1 MEYPTPK
8 PNTKTGEG
16 TGKPTRE
23 GSVVKALPLLLLVLV
38 AVPVRAADEVIPP
51 GSEALMAEM
60 LGAGQ
65 TLPGDC
71 KFAGGSI
78 ERTFAAAHYDCADGR
93 KFRLDLRH
101 SSEGPAAAMRTKQF
115 AIVPRGEVPPA
126 LLEAVARSVAGGE
139 ARFQWAGAPAAAS
152 DSQPQQPPPAQT
164 ARPLES
170 MNGVSGPLALLF
182 LILVLAAPL
191 AVIAGV
197 VWFYLAALRTR
208 SPAGESLW
216 SPARLRLV
224 GYLAVFLATFA
235 LGAILIAPHWGIQID
250 EERDFMLSAL
260 CADGTAC
267 PVYGN
272 EMNQL
277 RIKLGPLNRYLLT
290 LCHLV
295 TPDPRF
301 ALWTILALHA
311 LAAAW
316 LAAVGDRMVGFPFGL
331 FAGVLFGANPILLDT
346 VGAASNGA
354 WSSVFLAG
362 SLAGT
367 LRWISG
373 EPRALLLAV
382 TCLAAAVQLH
392 GTNLALLPPFAL
404 AALWWRPPISARA
417 VLQCALIVG
426 ALYAPWM
433 FYQWETGGSDFS
445 LISTAWMVSE
455 APGLLERVGRVVST
469 LGGVLVAPLTFAGV
483 VLLVMGRG
491 VDAAQRTAGR
501 VVVLLLAVPL
511 VATLLAG
518 GNWVARY
525 GVSMM
530 APGALA
536 AAVAVRRLASSLG
549 RGRRWRGGY
558 AVAVTVAGLVL
569 AATAALLGDSQRA
582 LLRTPRSSLTHLNL
596 AEQIEAIRILGA
608 HGFGAADLESR
619 VHGAAWN
626 RWDGGQVYLGQ
637 WLIGAASR
645 AAAGEH
651 VAIVACTHAP
661 EGFASWQ
668 QRFSSPGGTPLLLV
682 GYRAQLDPVR
692 VELGG
697 RNGVVW
703 ASDRAVPFYGS
714 MAHGGDGQLRL
725 LFDPRLG
732 FPPDFAD
739 IQTRLIRDP
748 PQTMRLSTT
757 LAAGRD
763 DRIIVLTYDA
773 GLTARVSFDGA
784 PPRHRLESLGA
795 VVDSARERYLVLA
808 AERAAPVAI
817 EVAIDLPA
825 HAEVPRRVDL
835 YEEPACDAELGS

>member
-1 MEYPTPK
+1 M
-8 PNTKTGEG
+8 
-16 TGKPTRE
+16 
-23 GSVVKALPLLLLVLV
+23 KALPLLFLVLV

-51 GSEALMAEM
+51 GSEAVVADM
-60 LGAGQ
+60 LGAGR

-78 ERTFAAAHYDCADGR
+78 ERTFASAHYDCPGGR
-93 KFRLDLRH
+93 KFRLELRH
-101 SSEGPAAAMRTKQF
+101 LSDGPAAATRTKQF

-126 LLEAVARSVAGGE
+126 LLEAVARTVAGGE
-139 ARFQWAGAPAAAS
+139 ARFQWAAAPAAAS
-152 DSQPQQPPPAQT
+152 DSQPPPPMQT
-164 ARPLES
+164 TRPLAA
-170 MNGVSGPLALLF
+170 MNGVSGPLAVLF
-182 LILVLAAPL
+182 LVLVLAAPL
-191 AVIAGV
+191 AVIGGV
-197 VWFYLAALRTR
+197 VGLYLAALFTR
-208 SPAGESLW
+208 PRAGEPLW

-224 GYLAVFLATFA
+224 AYLVVFLSILA
-235 LGAILIAPHWGIQID
+235 LGALLIAPHWGIQID

-260 CADGTAC
+260 CAEGTAC
-267 PVYGN
+267 PIYGN

-354 WSSVFLAG
+354 WSSIFLAG

-382 TCLAAAVQLH
+382 TCLASAVQLH
-392 GTNLALLPPFAL
+392 GTNLALLPSFAL
-404 AALWWRPPISARA
+404 AALWWRPPISVRA

-426 ALYAPWM
+426 ALYAPWL

-455 APGLLERVGRVVST
+455 APGLMERIGRVVST
-469 LGGVLVAPLTFAGV
+469 LGGALVAPLTFAGV

-536 AAVAVRRLASSLG
+536 AAVAVRRLASSRA
-549 RGRRWRGGY
+549 RGRRRSDGY
-558 AVAVTVAGLVL
+558 AVAATVVGLVF
-569 AATAALLGDSQRA
+569 AAAAALLGNSQRA
-582 LLRTPRSSLTHLNL
+582 LVRAPRSSLTHLNL
-596 AEQIEAIRILGA
+596 AEQIDAIRILGA

-619 VHGAAWN
+619 VHGASWN
-626 RWDGGQVYLGQ
+626 RWDGGQVYLGR
-637 WLIGAASR
+637 WLIGAESR
-645 AAAGEH
+645 ATAGEH
-651 VAIVACTHAP
+651 VATVECAHAP

-668 QRFSSPGGTPLLLV
+668 QSFSSPGGPPLLLV
-682 GYRAQLDPVR
+682 GYRAQLAPVR
-692 VELGG
+692 VELIGHS
-697 RNGVVW
+697 GVVW
-703 ASDRAVPFYGS
+703 ASDRAAPFYGS
-714 MAHGGDGQLRL
+714 MAHGGDGQLRM
-725 LFDPRLG
+725 LFDPRLA

-739 IQTRLIRDP
+739 FQTRFLRDP
-748 PQTMRLSTT
+748 PQTMKLSTT
-757 LAAGRD
+757 LAPGRD

-784 PPRHRLESLGA
+784 PPHHRLESLGA
-795 VVDSARERYLVLA
+795 VVDSARERYLVPA
-808 AERAAPVAI
+808 AERAAAVAM

-835 YEEPACDAELGS
+835 YEDPACAAELAP